1 MKRWFLGLS
10 LYSRLC
16 AAFVCASL
24 LALFTVLLLG
34 LPIQRH
40 RMERQLAGELRTL
53 AEVVARNGQ
62 EALASGDSEHLDAI
76 VRVFAGK
83 SEVIGADISDAQG
96 RVLAR
101 YGSGSNEK
109 VWPQTAPLEAG
120 LRVEHGF
127 LELRLPVLRAGEELG
142 SVSVQASLQAIR
154 TQLVWLA
161 VVATLCFVPGLLLAV
176 LFLHRLLAR
185 LCASLGG
192 LSQRLQRLSG
202 KKQPSLPL
210 PGPGQG
216 VEVQLQAIEAMLTQL
231 EERQREDGLQRQR
244 REQELVAA
252 RKAVKAAEA
261 ANRSKSAVLAA
272 VSHEL
277 RTPLNAMVGMARL
290 ALETQ
295 PEGRLRHCLQ
305 TLQSSG
311 ESLQGIVADLL
322 DMSQIEA
329 GRLQVRTESFHLQ
342 WLFEEVC
349 ATMRLAAAEKGL
361 RLGCSVAEGLAPVYR
376 GDALRLRQIL
386 LNLVG
391 NAIKCTASGRVDLAV
406 VLEKKMPQQG
416 SMLHFSVRDTGV
428 GIAPEE
434 QERIFEA
441 FTQGQDEALRG
452 QGGVGLG
459 LAISRQLVALLGGSI
474 WVESVPGQGSTFH
487 FTAVL
492 EKAPAEET
500 EENAADKAPAVMPSA
515 AVAAAA
521 RVLVVDDNEANR
533 DLIRMMLEKRHRV
546 SGVENGLQALDLLAG
561 SDRFDCVLM
570 DVQMPVVDGL
580 TITRTIRALERGLPP
595 PYPLEADL
603 ARRLSARLADKR
615 LTIVAMTANAAS
627 DDRARCLEAGM
638 DGYVAKPFQPEQLYR
653 LLGG

>member
-10 LYSRLC
+10 LRSRLC
-16 AAFVCASL
+16 AAFVCACL
-24 LALFTVLLLG
+24 LALFTALLLG

-40 RMERQLAGELRTL
+40 RMERQLAGELRVL
-53 AEVVARNGQ
+53 AEVVARNAQ
-62 EALASGDSEHLDAI
+62 EALASGDGKRLDTI
-76 VRVFAGK
+76 VQVFAGK
-83 SEVIGADISDAQG
+83 SEVSGAAISDAQG
-96 RVLAR
+96 KILAR
-101 YGSGSNEK
+101 YDSGNGEK
-109 VWPQTAPLEAG
+109 GWLQEASSASG
-120 LRVEHGF
+120 IHIGHGF
-127 LELRLPVLRAGEELG
+127 LQLRQPVLRVGEEIG
-142 SVSVQASLQAIR
+142 SVSVLASLQAVQ
-154 TQLVWLA
+154 TQLLGLA
-161 VVATLCFVPGLLLAV
+161 VVVTLCFALGLLLAV
-176 LFLHRLLAR
+176 FFLHRLLAR
-185 LCASLGG
+185 LCTPLGG

-202 KKQPSLPL
+202 KKRLPL
-210 PGPGQG
+210 PESGQG
-216 VEVQLQAIEAMLTQL
+216 VEAQLQAIEAVLAQL
-231 EERQREDGLQRQR
+231 EDRQRKDELQRQR

-305 TLQSSG
+305 TLRSSG

-329 GRLQVRTESFHLQ
+329 GRLRVRTEPFHLKR
-342 WLFEEVC
+342 LCEEVC
-349 ATMRLAAAEKGL
+349 ATMRFAAAEKGL
-361 RLGCSVAEGLAPVYR
+361 HLACSVAEELAPVYR

-391 NAIKCTASGRVDLAV
+391 NAIKCTATGRVDLAV
-406 VLEKKMPQQG
+406 ALGKKTPEQG
-416 SMLHFSVRDTGV
+416 NFLHFSVRDTGM

-434 QERIFEA
+434 RERIFEA
-441 FTQGQDEALRG
+441 FAQGEDGALHG

-459 LAISRQLVALLGGSI
+459 LAISRQLVTLLGGSI

-487 FTAVL
+487 FTAAL
-492 EKAPAEET
+492 EKALAEEL
-500 EENAADKAPAVMPSA
+500 EESTADRGPAATTS
-515 AVAAAA
+515 AAAA
-521 RVLVVDDNEANR
+521 AATRILVVDDNEANR

-546 SGVENGLQALDLLAG
+546 SGAGDGLQALELLAG
-561 SDRFDCVLM
+561 PEHFDCVLM

-580 TITRTIRALERGLPP
+580 TITRTIRALERGEPS

-603 ARRLSARLADKR
+603 AKRLGARLADKR
-615 LTIVAMTANAAS
+615 LTIVAMTACAAS

-653 LLGG
+653 VLGG